1 MRLLIIDDNTE
12 ITDMLKQ
19 FLEVSDFEVLV
30 VNNGKEGLELIQ
42 KDNFDKILLDLAMPG
57 FSGHDVIENLKVKE
71 FTDFHKII
79 VLSASTMEQNVLDSF
94 SACGIKSILEKPVKM
109 TELIEKIKN

>member
-1 MRLLIIDDNTE
+1 MKLLIIDDNTE

-19 FLEVSDFEVLV
+19 FLEISDFEVVV

-42 KDNFDKILLDLAMPG
+42 KDNFDRIVLDLAMPG
-57 FSGHDVIENLKVKE
+57 FSGHDVIENLKIQN

-79 VLSASTMEQNVLDSF
+79 VLSASTMEQDVLDSF
-94 SACGIKSILEKPVKM
+94 SSCGIKTILEKPVKM
-109 TELIEKIKN
+109 TELIEKLQK